1 MTPAETE
8 MLNPGTTV
16 SVAVEIVVSTEIT
29 RACVRAEWA
38 CNAEAAWAL
47 TAESSVEVTLPAPP
61 PAAEI
66 LLLSASKM
74 DCNPLTDTAAVL
86 RADAPLTTDARWL
99 TVETRLTYCAEDG
112 TALPPAATE
121 IRFER
126 ASMILCIPRVET
138 APTDRAEMLLTRTD
152 TRWLRMLTARLS
164 VARFALTMIAVLLV
178 AFATDS
184 ALEAALDSTET
195 A

>member
-86 RADAPLTTDARWL
+86 RD
-99 TVETRLTYCAEDG
+99 DG
-112 TALPPAATE
+112 PP
-121 IRFER
+121 
-126 ASMILCIPRVET
+126 P
-138 APTDRAEMLLTRTD
+138 RAEMLLTRTD
-152 TRWLRMLTARLS
+152 PRWLRMLTARLS
-164 VARFALTMIAVLLV
+164 VARFALTMLAALLA